1 MSISK
6 SHKIR
11 TLRTQLSAARE
22 KVVSLE
28 YSNKRLLRDLMSRQI
43 PFEWVPPPVPDFRS
57 NRLYEEAELNKLV
70 NYVYR
75 QWKVDV
81 NRELKYNHGIR
92 PDDMKFVLYLST
104 RIFMMLSRVAG
115 YHDFRNDGNKLTF
128 HGHEVILIDR
138 IDDHIKFVRVK

>member
-6 SHKIR
+6 SHLIR
-11 TLRTQLSAARE
+11 KLRTQLSAAQE

-28 YSNKRLLRDLMSRQI
+28 YSNKRLLRDLMTRQI
-43 PFEWVPPPVPDFRS
+43 PFEWVPPPVPEFSSDRW
-57 NRLYEEAELNKLV
+57 YEETELNKLV

-81 NRELKYNHGIR
+81 NREYKYDYNANHR
-92 PDDMKFVLYLST
+92 DMEFVLYLST

-115 YHDFRNDGNKLTF
+115 YNDFHNDGNKLTF

-138 IDDHIKFVRVK
+138 VDDHIKFVRVK

>member
-11 TLRTQLSAARE
+11 KLRTQLSAAQE
-22 KVVSLE
+22 DVKVLTW
-28 YSNKRLLRDLMSRQI
+28 KKDMLWRDLMSRQI
-43 PFEWVPPPVPDFRS
+43 PFEWVPPPVPEFRGD
-57 NRLYEEAELNKLV
+57 RWDEVAELNKLV

-81 NRELKYNHGIR
+81 NREYKYDYNIHPR
-92 PDDMKFVLYLST
+92 DMKFVLYLST
-104 RIFMMLSRVAG
+104 RIYMELAGVAN
-115 YHDFRNDGNKLTF
+115 YYDFHSDGNKLTF

-138 IDDHIKFVRVK
+138 VDDHIKFVRVK